1 MIKNDHFLIIYLL
14 YYTVRIYKFQLRM
27 KYFFRDYEQMRREI
41 FYKCDK
47 NVKFWK
53 SPYGNI

>member
-1 MIKNDHFLIIYLL
+1 MIKNDHFLLINLL
-14 YYTVRIYKFQLRM
+14 YYTVRIHKFQLRI
-27 KYFFRDYEQMRREI
+27 KYFFRDYEQIHREN

-47 NVKFWK
+47 NVNFLK